1 MQELTLHKFSM
12 DATSMTI
19 KEIRQNVWRN
29 MGNIRSLQLKKHFEM
44 TVLWV
49 LNADAVIN
57 VIKFWEHRYMCHPKN
72 LLLEAVLLWQPFS
85 CALAIKVF
93 WGVYQTRISMSYS
106 INSCGLFFQRN
117 NLILLRQRLFLFYCL
132 LQFDCTIL
140 VLNTHLQAYW
150 IMQNWNFICVC
161 KASKAAWI
169 MTEWGIESMLSGKHL
184 KRKATL

>member
-1 MQELTLHKFSM
+1 MGAKRWCSYQRHKVLG
-12 DATSMTI
+12 TSIYVPPKKSFT
-19 KEIRQNVWRN
+19 
-29 MGNIRSLQLKKHFEM
+29 RSSCQK
-44 TVLWV
+44 
-49 LNADAVIN
+49 
-57 VIKFWEHRYMCHPKN
+57 
-72 LLLEAVLLWQPFS
+72 LWQPFS

-161 KASKAAWI
+161 KASSAAWI
-169 MTEWGIESMLSGKHL
+169 MTEWGIESMLSGKHV